1 MVDLWEDGA
10 IIVGGKVSVTTM
22 DHSFNWIF
30 FLKDWIRS
38 HSFGSSRTK
47 TRSSSTI
54 FQGLCC
60 VVLCCC
66 GLDRRWC
73 CVVVAQIGGGFLL
86 L

>member
-1 MVDLWEDGA
+1 MEQSSL
-10 IIVGGKVSVTTM
+10 VGKSLSPPWTILSIG
-22 DHSFNWIF
+22 F

-38 HSFGSSRTK
+38 HSFGSSRTN
-47 TRSSSTI
+47 TISSSTI
-54 FQGLCC
+54 FKGLCYA
-60 VVLCCC
+60 VLCCC